1 MIGGLPGPR
10 RAGAASG
17 DPYKMQF
24 LDAYFTA
31 IDVIAIVAV
40 VLLVLVAFFRTENV
54 WLGLL
59 LLVAVVWAG
68 SSIFGLY

>member
-1 MIGGLPGPR
+1 
-10 RAGAASG
+10 
-17 DPYKMQF
+17 MQF
-24 LDAYFTA
+24 LDAYFTL

>member
-1 MIGGLPGPR
+1 MT
-10 RAGAASG
+10 
-17 DPYKMQF
+17 F
-24 LDAYFTA
+24 LNAYFTI
-31 IDVIAIVAV
+31 IDIIAIAAV

-68 SSIFGLY
+68 SAVFGLY

>member
-1 MIGGLPGPR
+1 MT
-10 RAGAASG
+10 
-17 DPYKMQF
+17 F
-24 LDAYFTA
+24 LNAYFTA

-40 VLLVLVAFFRTENV
+40 VLFVLVAFFRTENV